1 MPLSPKIISAT
12 GTYPMGVGSFD
23 EAYVNGVSLTI
34 SGLTG
39 SITVQKQQA
48 LGNIQGYTPATY
60 NCSYINANT
69 DAYATAGTAITADGQ
84 YLVSA
89 TAAVVLLNVT
99 AITGSFT
106 VVVTAVEGAVGATSS
121 GGGGGGGSGTI
132 VPVMVQDPTGT
143 YTQPTG
149 DAAGRAIFTVTQG
162 EVADGATSSGVACV
176 LVGGNDSGGLAR
188 TAPVNLASATPVTTA
203 TYGIQ
208 TNSVLFGN
216 SSANTLRPLLT
227 ATGFGTSGSA
237 SGVLMV
243 CEARASAANAG
254 TYEPVFNNLN
264 TSILASAARTTT
276 QTSADQT
283 NPNHRGI
290 KIVLDMTVVGT
301 GSVTLTL
308 NGKDLNSSK
317 YYPILAGAA
326 VITNSTNVY
335 TVFPGATAV
344 ANSSV
349 SDIIPR
355 LFQIVITANNA
366 NTATYSVSYS
376 LVV

>member
-1 MPLSPKIISAT
+1 MPLPPIKISAT
-12 GTYPMGVGSFD
+12 GTYVMGVGSFD

-39 SITVQKQQA
+39 SVTVQKQQA
-48 LGNIQGYTPATY
+48 LGNITGFTPTAY

-99 AITGSFT
+99 AVTGSFT

-121 GGGGGGGSGTI
+121 GGGGGGSGTI

-149 DAAGRAIFTVTQG
+149 DAAARALFTTTQG
-162 EVADGATSSGVACV
+162 QVADGATSSGVSAV
-176 LVGGNDSGGLAR
+176 LIGGTDSGGLAR
-188 TAPVNLASATPVTTA
+188 TAPVNLASVTPVTTS

-227 ATGFGTSGSA
+227 ATGFGTSN
-237 SGVLMV
+237 SGAGGLMV
-243 CEARASAANAG
+243 CEARGSAANAG

-264 TSILASAARTTT
+264 TSILASGARTTT

-290 KIVLDMTVVGT
+290 KIVLDVTAGT
-301 GSVTLTL
+301 GLSLVLTL
-308 NGKDLNSSK
+308 DGKDLNSSK
-317 YYPILAGAA
+317 YYNILTSAA
-326 VITNSTNVY
+326 ITGVSTTVF
-335 TVFPGATAV
+335 TVFPGATAA
-344 ANSSV
+344 ANLTV
-349 SDIIPR
+349 NDIIAR
-355 LFQIVITANNA
+355 LFRTVVTPGNA
-366 NTATYSVSYS
+366 TSATYSLSYS
-376 LVV
+376 LLV